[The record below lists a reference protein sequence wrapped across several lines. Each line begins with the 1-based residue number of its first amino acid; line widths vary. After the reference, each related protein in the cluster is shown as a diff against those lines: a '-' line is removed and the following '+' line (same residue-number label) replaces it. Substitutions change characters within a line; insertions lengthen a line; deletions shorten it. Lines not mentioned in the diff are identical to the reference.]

1 MDKILVHGNEWT
13 QMDDGWTH
21 PELRKRLSPGLDAI
35 KIALTVW
42 LQISSASFF
51 FLFLHLP
58 YLLFFS
64 FSHPGPFFDLL
75 FPLLQ
80 AQRPHL
86 TSTTTATNLPT
97 CWLSQSPRR
106 RRQVPS
112 PCDTVTPCDTRDIIK
127 MPGCWPGRLQLPV
140 GVCAVRPPWRCIYTL
155 ACCPGPRLQP
165 SPLVLGS
172 RGVDA

>member
-1 MDKILVHGNEWT
+1 MIANLIC
-13 QMDDGWTH
+13 Q
-21 PELRKRLSPGLDAI
+21 LLFSLS
-35 KIALTVW
+35 
-42 LQISSASFF
+42 SSSLLPF
-51 FLFLHLP
+51 FLFLILVP
-58 YLLFFS
+58 FVIYFFLCYRRS
-64 FSHPGPFFDLL
+64 ALT
-75 FPLLQ
+75 
-80 AQRPHL
+80 L
-86 TSTTTATNLPT
+86 TSTTTTATNLPT